1 MFVRQSLQ
9 QALLADLCSLKI
21 SSDNNY
27 IEPDE
32 GWYFG
37 VKHEGKIISAN

>member
-1 MFVRQSLQ
+1 MFARHSLQ
-9 QALLADLCSLKI
+9 QVLLADLCSLKI

-27 IEPDE
+27 IGPHD

-37 VKHEGKIISAN
+37 AKHEGKIISAN